1 MTMKN
6 TILIIEDESAIREML
21 SFSLMQAGYIVI
33 QAGSAMEALRIFD
46 EITPDLIIVDW
57 GLPQISGLEL
67 VKTIRETDVISEAPI
82 IMLTA
87 RTQEHDKVRG
97 LDYGVDDYMTKPVSV
112 KELQARIKALLRRY
126 KGFGKSNVIH
136 VDDIKIDLDSHQV
149 LIEEKDVK
157 VSITEFNLLKLFL
170 KNPNKLLSREQIL
183 NHVWGRNSYVEVRT
197 VDVHILRLRKVLK
210 KHNKDFLL
218 KTIRGA
224 GYKFVAEA
232 D

>member
-1 MTMKN
+1 MKN

-97 LDYGVDDYMTKPVSV
+97 LDYGVDDYMTRPVSV

>member
-1 MTMKN
+1 MKN